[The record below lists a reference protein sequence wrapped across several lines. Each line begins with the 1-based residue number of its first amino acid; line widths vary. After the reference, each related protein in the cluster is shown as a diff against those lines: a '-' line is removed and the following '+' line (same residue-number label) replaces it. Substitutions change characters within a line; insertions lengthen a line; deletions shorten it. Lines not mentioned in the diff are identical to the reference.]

1 MTEQNEMLQDKEQAI
16 AELRNLIQAGIRADG
31 LEKTTVEL
39 GVSMFQAEAIIH
51 ELLCLVIATQRLLIE
66 KGLVQPEE
74 LDKVIAETIE
84 AHANTVDSTIEKL
97 NLEEI

>member
-1 MTEQNEMLQDKEQAI
+1 MTEQNEVFHDKEQAI
-16 AELRNLIQAGIRADG
+16 AELRNLIQTGIRTDG

-51 ELLCLVIATQRLLIE
+51 ELLCLVVATQRLLIE
-66 KGLVQPEE
+66 KELVKPEE
-74 LDKVIAETIE
+74 LDKIIAETIE

-97 NLEEI
+97 NLEEV